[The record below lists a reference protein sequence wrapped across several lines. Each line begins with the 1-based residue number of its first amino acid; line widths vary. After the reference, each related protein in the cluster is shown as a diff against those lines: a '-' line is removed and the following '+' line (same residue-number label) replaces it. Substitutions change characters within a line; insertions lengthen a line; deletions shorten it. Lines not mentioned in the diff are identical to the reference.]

1 MSSRISLYLE
11 RLLLDDL
18 LFLEDELNRRKE
30 RFRREHVVMAIQS
43 EQRLLTTYRRDKLE
57 QITKELR
64 RYINECAVAGSGVQL
79 AFSPDVSLLL
89 FRDVPGSA
97 NTASRLLTGLAELN
111 GKLALGENR
120 ISLKMGLACGSDV
133 LAAGS
138 MRSVR
143 QSVLVKR
150 ASQCAWKA
158 PGGVLFIDENAMHRW
173 QPRHEPMRIP
183 IDIDGVSVYKVTPN
197 KGEAASPVVDE
208 DHLLDFLK
216 MVARKKITTLKYSL
230 LREEAE
236 ADSNSAWSKP
246 VARAVITLEAF
257 DPDQMK
263 NISHVTKCALS
274 EYAGHVDRIRRL
286 VGDLGLGLVKHEEAS
301 SISAG

>member
-1 MSSRISLYLE
+1 MSLYLE

-18 LFLEDELNRRKE
+18 LFLETELNRRKE

-43 EQRLLTTYRRDKLE
+43 EQKLLTTYRRDKLE

-64 RYINECAVAGSGVQL
+64 RFINECAVAGSGVQL

-89 FRDVPGSA
+89 FRDVPSA
-97 NTASRLLTGLAELN
+97 SKTASHLLTGLAELN
-111 GKLALGENR
+111 GKLAMGDNR
-120 ISLKMGLACGSDV
+120 ISLKMGLSCGSDV

-143 QSVLVKR
+143 QSALVRR

-158 PGGVLFIDENAMHRW
+158 PGGALLIDENSMNRW
-173 QPRHEPMRIP
+173 EPRHEPMRIP
-183 IDIDGVSVYKVTPN
+183 IDIDGVSVYKVSPN
-197 KGEAASPVVDE
+197 RGEAASPVVDE
-208 DHLLDFLK
+208 NHLLDFLK
-216 MVARKKITTLKYSL
+216 QVAKKRITTLKYSL

-236 ADSNSAWSKP
+236 SDSNSAWSRP

-257 DPDQMK
+257 DPGEMR

-286 VGDLGLGLVKHEEAS
+286 VSDLGLGLVKHEEAS